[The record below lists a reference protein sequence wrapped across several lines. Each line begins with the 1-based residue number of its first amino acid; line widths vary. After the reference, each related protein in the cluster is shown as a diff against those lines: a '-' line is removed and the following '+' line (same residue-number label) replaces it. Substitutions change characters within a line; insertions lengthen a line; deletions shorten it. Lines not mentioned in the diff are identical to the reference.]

1 MGPLGKHSDA
11 APQQGEIV
19 VAMAES
25 ITLYGSFLS
34 GPTYKVGLMLA
45 LTGQAYGYR
54 HVDLSKAEQKSPEF
68 LKLNRFGQVPVL
80 VHDGRALAQSCAIIE
95 YLADL
100 TGRLGGKDAIE
111 RQEAR
116 EWLHWDVDRLMP
128 WMNRTRFYTRFVKP
142 DPAVMEATRKAALMG
157 LDSLEKLLEGREFL
171 LASGPS
177 IADIGLFSSVVH
189 AAEGEFDLDEYPTIQ
204 GWWQRLAAL
213 PGFKLPYDL
222 LPKS

>member
-1 MGPLGKHSDA
+1 
-11 APQQGEIV
+11 
-19 VAMAES
+19 MADQF
-25 ITLYGSFLS
+25 TLYGSFLS

-45 LTGQAYGYR
+45 LTGQPYAYR

-80 VHDGRALAQSCAIIE
+80 VHERATQGSLPLVQSCAIIE

-100 TGRLGGKDAIE
+100 SGRFGGKDAAE
-111 RQEAR
+111 RQQAR

-128 WMNRTRFYTRFVKP
+128 WMNRARFYARFVKP
-142 DPAVMEATRKAALMG
+142 DPAVVEHARKAAATG
-157 LDSLEKLLEGREFL
+157 LDMLESLLEGRTFL
-171 LASGPS
+171 LESGPS

-189 AAEGEFDLDEYPTIQ
+189 AAEAEFDLDEYPNIQ
-204 GWWQRLAAL
+204 AWWKRIAAL